1 MDLNEIRNEIDSI
14 DKEIVSLL
22 LKRMAA
28 NAKVAAYKIENKMP
42 VYDKAR
48 EDALLEKIGAL
59 SKDMSPYT
67 KEIYLEILKQSKLFQ
82 TQIIDKGK
90 TSDEN

>member
-1 MDLNEIRNEIDSI
+1 MNLNEIRNEIDSI

-28 NAKVAAYKIENKMP
+28 SAKVAAYKIENKMP

-48 EDALLEKIGAL
+48 EDALLEKIESL
-59 SKDMSPYT
+59 SMDMSPYT

-82 TQIIDKGK
+82 TQIIDNGE